1 MEAMA
6 QNHRAMADLLDDMK
20 KDIEFQPAAFAPEK
34 QKSIKDLVFEHFK
47 HANHRHSGNREAIAK
62 ELGISSRTLYR
73 YMKIWKSRKM
83 EIA

>member
-73 YMKIWKSRKM
+73 YIKTWKSRKM